1 MNINFDNLE
10 KIEDVL
16 KILQT
21 LQLNQINH
29 NEKRWLS
36 TKELSQYIPFSVETI
51 NKKVQSGY
59 FIEGV
64 HFYQKGKIRFFDK
77 QKIDEWILS
86 SEKTNV
92 NNPNFTK
99 KQEILNKISLSL
111 AS

>member
-1 MNINFDNLE
+1 MNINFENLE
-10 KIEDVL
+10 KIEEVL

-21 LQLNQINH
+21 LQLNQINY

-77 QKIDEWILS
+77 HNIDKWILS
-86 SEKTNV
+86 SEKTNI
-92 NNPNFTK
+92 NNLNFTK
-99 KQEILNKISLSL
+99 KQDILNKISLSL
-111 AS
+111 VS